1 MFAPFIRG
9 TPSEEDGVSEYA
21 VRSYQAEFLRDI
33 QFMEFRPPQAA
44 PLEQAGDH
52 HKDRRG
58 RRMLLS
64 CRLFFFGEDDFE
76 GEAALLDISASGCR
90 ASSSIPLAAGMIL
103 RLSLFLPDHQWPL
116 RINQAIVRWIDN
128 NQFGLEFTDITMAQR
143 ERLRAL
149 VMKAR

>member
-1 MFAPFIRG
+1 MSVPLLRV
-9 TPSEEDGVSEYA
+9 TPSEEGGMSDCV
-21 VRSYQAEFLRDI
+21 VWSYQVESLRDI
-33 QFMEFRPPQAA
+33 RVMELRPPHPA
-44 PLEQAGDH
+44 PFDQTGDH

-58 RRMLLS
+58 RRMPLS

-128 NQFGLEFTDITMAQR
+128 KEFGLEFTDITMAQR

>member
-1 MFAPFIRG
+1 MSVPLLRV
-9 TPSEEDGVSEYA
+9 TPSEEGGMRDCA
-21 VRSYQAEFLRDI
+21 VWSYQVECLRGI
-33 QFMEFRPPQAA
+33 RVMELRPPHPA
-44 PLEQAGDH
+44 PRDPAGDH

-58 RRMLLS
+58 RRMPLS

-76 GEAALLDISASGCR
+76 GEAALLDISANGCR

-128 NQFGLEFTDITMAQR
+128 KEFGLEFTDITMAQR